1 MTEQSVT
8 MFVLLWLKKLLM
20 TYEESVIYNLILRM
34 GNKVKGIFQKSLVRN
49 LFVRKTK
56 YEEGYEVS
64 FFYSVLGKLLSA
76 IVRVLKSVYNFFE
89 TRLRGGIVRC
99 VFDAFHDRGYFKF
112 EYLLGL
118 FVAFMLIVPHEF
130 WNNIYAV
137 AMAVGFG
144 MLYLLVYLSGKR
156 SFGFNVKAV
165 PVSMLAFLA
174 SIVLGIIT
182 TPNLTDG
189 LRIALFYISS
199 VVFAYVVYGSISEVK
214 NLKVFVSLIIGALVV
229 MCLYALYQN
238 HVGVAVD
245 VRLTDITANSG
256 MPGRVYSTMA
266 NPNNF
271 AEIIILVVPFIYAMI
286 LCSEKKLSK
295 LIFIAVLGLTLAV
308 LAITYSR
315 SCYVALAIAT
325 VVFVM
330 IYDWRLIIPLALL
343 ALVCIPFLPESIM
356 NRIFTIGSLTDSSN
370 TYRTY
375 VWEGVI
381 NLIKDNGIAGIGI
394 GPEAFVSTYPK
405 YADSRAL
412 TVMHSHMLYMEIFV
426 ELGILGFLGFM
437 GYMYSSLKKAF
448 SLVNR
453 TDKTLRCMII
463 AGISSFAGISFTA
476 CVEYI
481 WFYPRVM
488 FVFWIVLGLLLA
500 VTRIAKKK
508 AE

>member
-1 MTEQSVT
+1 

-20 TYEESVIYNLILRM
+20 TYEESVIYNLILSM
-34 GNKVKGIFQKSLVRN
+34 GNKVKGVFQKSLVRN
-49 LFVRKTK
+49 LFVGKTK

-64 FFYSVLGKLLSA
+64 FFYAIFGKVLGA
-76 IVRVLKSVYNFFE
+76 IVKVLKSVYNFFE
-89 TRLRGGIVRC
+89 SRSDGSVVRC
-99 VFDAFHDRGYFKF
+99 VFDAFHNRGYFKL
-112 EYLLGL
+112 EYLFAL

-137 AMAVGFG
+137 AMAAGFG
-144 MLYLLVYLSGKR
+144 FLYLLVYLSGKR
-156 SFGFNVKAV
+156 GFGFNAKAV
-165 PVSMLAFLA
+165 PVSMVAFLA
-174 SIVLGIIT
+174 SIALGVIT
-182 TPNLTDG
+182 TPSLSDG
-189 LRIALFYISS
+189 LRIALFYVSS
-199 VVFAYVVYGSISEVK
+199 IVFAYVVYGSVNQVK
-214 NLKVFVSLIIGALVV
+214 NLKVFASLVIGALAV

-271 AEIIILVVPFIYAMI
+271 AEIIILVIPFIYAMI
-286 LCSEKKLSK
+286 LCSERKLTK
-295 LIFIAVLGLTLAV
+295 VVFLGVLGLTLAV

-325 VVFVM
+325 VVFVL
-330 IYDWRLIIPLALL
+330 IYDWRLIIPLAVL
-343 ALVCIPFLPESIM
+343 AILCIPFLPESIM

-370 TYRTY
+370 SYRTY
-375 VWEGVI
+375 VWSGVI
-381 NLIKDNGIAGIGI
+381 ELIKDNGIAGIGI
-394 GPEAFVSTYPK
+394 GPEAFVKTYPQ
-405 YADSRAL
+405 YADPRAL
-412 TVMHSHMLYMEIFV
+412 TVMHSHMLYMELFV
-426 ELGILGFLGFM
+426 ELGILGFLGFL

-448 SLVNR
+448 SVVNR
-453 TDKTLRCMII
+453 TDKTVRCMLI

-476 CVEYI
+476 CVEHI

-500 VTRIAKKK
+500 AARIAKRKS
-508 AE
+508 E